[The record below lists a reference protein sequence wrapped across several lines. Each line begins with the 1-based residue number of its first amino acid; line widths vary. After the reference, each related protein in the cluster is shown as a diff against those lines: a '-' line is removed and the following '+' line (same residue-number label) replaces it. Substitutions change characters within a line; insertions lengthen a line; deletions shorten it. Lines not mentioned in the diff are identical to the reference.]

1 MPKVLYLDRNVY
13 DALIN
18 KISNGSDYV
27 ALLNKFIKEGRI
39 SIPSSFLVLE
49 ETLPVL
55 TAKDKTKIDKEQ
67 KILADLMDWRIIIR
81 PPGELLEDAVNAW
94 ASGAPSAN
102 HYYPFTAKSK
112 DFFKLTPEAEADL
125 LKALQEA
132 RGNYEKF
139 KTTVRGWQEDI
150 KSQKI
155 PGHKISFDDLWPQ
168 QSPLFVDR
176 LIEKFRPELVSR
188 PDKQDLLNY
197 RAVKAHVGYGVAY
210 ELKNLL
216 QSREARRSDSVDHY
230 HFVSASIT
238 DLFVTDDEALF
249 EKLSLFKVDGL
260 RIMNLASF
268 LTWVKNGCR

>member
-1 MPKVLYLDRNVY
+1 MP
-13 DALIN
+13 
-18 KISNGSDYV
+18 NGSDYV
-27 ALLNKFIKEGRI
+27 ALLKKFIKEGRI

-67 KILADLMDWRIIIR
+67 KTLADLMDWRIIIR

-102 HYYPFTAKSK
+102 HYYPFAAKPK
-112 DFFKLTPEAEADL
+112 DFFKLTPEEQAEL
-125 LKALQEA
+125 LNALQQA
-132 RGNYEKF
+132 RDNYEQF
-139 KTTVRGWQEDI
+139 KTAVRGWQDNI

-168 QSPLFVDR
+168 QSPLFIDR
-176 LIEKFRPELVSR
+176 LIEKFRPELMSR
-188 PDKQDLLNY
+188 PDKQGLLNY

-216 QSREARRSDSVDHY
+216 QSRTALRSDLVDHY
-230 HFVSASIT
+230 HVVSASIA
-238 DLFVTDDEALF
+238 DIFVTDDEALF

-268 LTWVKNGCR
+268 FLTWVKSGCR

>member
-1 MPKVLYLDRNVY
+1 MPKVVYLDRNVY
-13 DALIN
+13 DAIN
-18 KISNGSDYV
+18 RMPNGSDYV
-27 ALLNKFIKEGRI
+27 ALLKKFINEGRI

-67 KILADLMDWRIIIR
+67 KTLADLMDWRIIIR

-94 ASGAPSAN
+94 ASGTPSAN
-102 HYYPFTAKSK
+102 HYYPFAAKSK

-132 RGNYEKF
+132 RENYEKF
-139 KTTVRGWQEDI
+139 RTMVKGWQDDI

-155 PGHKISFDDLWPQ
+155 SGHKISFDDLWPE
-168 QSPLFVDR
+168 QSSLFLDR
-176 LIEKFRPELVSR
+176 LIEKFHPELMNRS
-188 PDKQDLLNY
+188 DKQDLLNY

-210 ELKNLL
+210 ELRNII
-216 QSREARRSDSVDHY
+216 QGREAKRSDSVDHY
-230 HFVSASIT
+230 HLVSASIT
-238 DLFVTDDEALF
+238 DIFVTDDDALF

-260 RIMNLASF
+260 RTINLASF
-268 LTWVKNGCR
+268 LTWIKGGCR

>member
-1 MPKVLYLDRNVY
+1 MPKVVYLDRNVY
-13 DALIN
+13 DALN
-18 KISNGSDYV
+18 RMPNGSDYV
-27 ALLNKFIKEGRI
+27 ALLKKFIKEQRI

-67 KILADLMDWRIIIR
+67 KTLADLMDWRIIIR

-102 HYYPFTAKSK
+102 HYYPFAAKSK

-132 RGNYEKF
+132 RGNYEQF
-139 KTTVRGWQEDI
+139 KTMVKGWQDDI

-155 PGHKISFDDLWPQ
+155 PVHKISFDDLWPE
-168 QSPLFVDR
+168 QSSLLLDR
-176 LIEKFRPELVSR
+176 LIEKFHPELMNR

-210 ELKNLL
+210 ELRNIIQGL
-216 QSREARRSDSVDHY
+216 EAKRSDSVDHY
-230 HFVSASIT
+230 HLVSASIT
-238 DLFVTDDEALF
+238 DIFVTDDEALF
-249 EKLSLFKVDGL
+249 EKLTLFKVDGL
-260 RIMNLASF
+260 RVMNLASF